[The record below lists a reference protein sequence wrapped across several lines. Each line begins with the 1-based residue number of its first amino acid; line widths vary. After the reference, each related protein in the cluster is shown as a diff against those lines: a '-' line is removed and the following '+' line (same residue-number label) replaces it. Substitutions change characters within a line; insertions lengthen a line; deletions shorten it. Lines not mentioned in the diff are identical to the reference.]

1 MEDDQE
7 EHQQQQQQEEEE
19 DEIPVAVP
27 LCQTSDS
34 SAILLEDDESQHLLQ
49 GSTHSLEPTGITV
62 ITGYLGAGKTTLVNF
77 ILKAQHGKRIAVI
90 LNEFGEELGIERA
103 MINQGEKG
111 SLVEE
116 WVELPNGCVC
126 CSVKHSFVQ
135 ALEQLMERRER
146 FDHILLETTGLANPG
161 PIASVLWLDEQ
172 LESTVRLD
180 SIVTVV
186 DAKNFRLQLHEQK
199 DSGQMS
205 EAFLQIAF
213 ADVVII
219 NKIDVVEGK
228 HEGTMLSTLA
238 DLECEIH
245 QINSLAKIVRA
256 VRCNVDLSD
265 IIYRKAYD
273 SKHSANKT
281 NLLALSTS
289 NKRSI
294 SHELKVAA
302 VCISEIGSIIL
313 DKVNEWLEQLL
324 WEQGVEIFRAK
335 GVLNV
340 HGSEYSHMLQ
350 AVREVYEIIP
360 VQPWG
365 PNEMRT
371 NKIVFIGKN
380 LNREALAESF
390 KTCIFS

>member
-256 VRCNVDLSD
+256 VRCNVNLND

-380 LNREALAESF
+380 LNMEALAESF

>member
-1 MEDDQE
+1 M
-7 EHQQQQQQEEEE
+7 
-19 DEIPVAVP
+19 
-27 LCQTSDS
+27 
-34 SAILLEDDESQHLLQ
+34 
-49 GSTHSLEPTGITV
+49 EPTGITV